1 MNEQDFQQKLGELI
15 GQIEMLPPEQRE
27 RLSALAEEAKDRQ
40 QRMKKTVADLQDSL
54 DYLRLSIKYLLF
66 DLEATRREN
75 TYLRKLLEKQTNPGP
90 SDNGGGGSGGDGGN
104 E

>member
-1 MNEQDFQQKLGELI
+1 MNDNEFQHKLGDLI
-15 GQIEMLPPEQRE
+15 EQINTLPEDQRA
-27 RLSALAEEAKDRQ
+27 RLSALADEAKDRQ
-40 QRMKKTVADLQDSL
+40 QRMKKTVVELQDSL

-75 TYLRKLLEKQTNPGP
+75 TYLRKLLEKQASGNP
-90 SDNGGGGSGGDGGN
+90 DGDSP